1 MQDNKDTIKNNIDEA
16 LQILEDKEAYLSN
29 VSAKLTELIK
39 TSGTSVTVDLAELL
53 TNSVNMADKFYNIF
67 LDPDPYY
74 VDLYLYNSEG
84 HLTKVTIPNRAMDKS
99 IANSGEGSPEGEVD
113 AYIGTLYIDTVN
125 KQLYLKRTTTGNTG
139 WVNITPQPIEFYRHE
154 EIIDST
160 TTSIKLNAPIGL
172 DSTLKVYV
180 NGALISSD
188 KYTHD
193 THNIYLNEVYE
204 DNSEFCA
211 LYLNGLYGIKG
222 ETALTLRVGNIRT
235 VNSATL
241 ADVRNV
247 GTEKDL
253 ILDFD
258 IPKGDTGD
266 SGVWVGDKAPTI
278 DVEHLDDKNI
288 WIDTGAEAI
297 SDDEISVSRIFD
309 SGINKSNL
317 AYLKASNIVYTDVD
331 RTKFTEVGTIYIT
344 ERGIANAYTNNCK
357 IITPVTLGSIKNE
370 NWYIAGSDYIDN
382 SSVNKVLF
390 NIPNNLTLTFLKA
403 TKTFKINNGTEDA
416 IYDGNA
422 EDIYA
427 IKGEGWYNWKLEV
440 SKTEGSCTL
449 YVSYGEEPLAPVFV
463 GDYALADT
471 DDSRA
476 IEKPIYTS
484 RSNLC
489 KLNVNV
495 RNKYRWTGNRTKY
508 EKVIV
513 DNFEVVGNPTITEA
527 GVLTKI
533 TNGTNFIKTGVKAN
547 ELAGKSWSIKGSFR
561 NTGANYTLFCFTEPD
576 SLINGSTLDND
587 SKYFTS
593 FVTNDK
599 FSVSIKVGENTYFS
613 NTHQFDFD
621 IEAGKEYFYEID
633 YDAEQHAYNM
643 VLSHDAFYEDK
654 VDTKQYKPYPESLN
668 PNLYVSNVFPTWEL
682 ILGSNTNKDSS
693 EVNIYENLNTFV
705 ININGQAAYNPTLR
719 IECLVSKDGAKFT
732 FPEHRGLVAEA
743 HDIYGEGNIFVID
756 DENRTITF
764 PLNDIYSLV
773 EREYTTRVKAGRGL
787 KINERTN
794 VIDNMIEGAEIGD
807 IGESVFVDE
816 TIGTRRILNGQI
828 VPKNET
834 TLAFYNYV
842 ANLNDSFKVSIDEW
856 NSIVGSTGGCEKFVI
871 TDDYVK
877 LPLLNN
883 AKSGYVYYI
892 QIANGVNNVVSIENE
907 YTTITPYTYG
917 MYQYADVDLNS
928 PGWLLSNGSWY
939 SREMYP
945 DFYDWIK
952 ANAEGR
958 NRAKWV
964 QPIFSS
970 NTYRAFGGAIYTVS
984 ASHASGASQ
993 PYRVFNGSLDA
1004 NNEWWTNHGVTSPE
1018 NPCWWQMHST
1028 VALVFKKI
1036 TIMNENTSTAN
1047 FKTGYVQVSH
1057 DGTNWKNVCIMN
1069 GIDTPE
1075 TGAGNPGGLVPITID
1090 WNNTID
1096 SFTTEEINLGFN
1108 YLRLYFTASFNASGL
1123 SIQLLDIEAEQ
1134 TYLDKFKKVN
1144 NPAYSVTEYDY
1155 VINEANY
1162 TFRLPLLANACDYS
1176 KMRFL
1181 VDSQASTAGDH
1192 RWFNLYSDGWL
1203 EQGGDYTAGNT
1214 SNGWSGYITITFPKP
1229 FKSNVYNIDFGSHQL
1244 RDGNYG
1250 TGTELTNILPQSIRI
1265 RTYNRCG
1272 ETRTYKAMGYTNPP
1286 AFDTYRHLFP
1296 RLYYYVGDTVQ
1307 SRKHINMAELS
1318 KEIAILKQRLDALGG

>member
-99 IANSGEGSPEGEVD
+99 IATSGEGSPEGVVD
-113 AYIGTLYIDTVN
+113 AYIGTLYIDIVN

-266 SGVWVGDKAPTI
+266 SGVWVGNKAPTI

-288 WIDTGAEAI
+288 WIDTGAEAV

-309 SGINKSNL
+309 SGINKSNT
-317 AYLKASNIVYTDVD
+317 AYLKASNIVYTDID

-471 DDSRA
+471 DDSNT

-527 GVLTKI
+527 GILTKI

-593 FVTNDK
+593 FVTSDK

-705 ININGQAAYNPTLR
+705 ININGQVAYNPTLR
-719 IECLVSKDGAKFT
+719 IECLVSKDGARFT
-732 FPEHRGLVAEA
+732 FPEHRGLVVEA
-743 HDIYGEGNIFVID
+743 HDIYGAGNIFVID

-892 QIANGVNNVVSIENE
+892 QTANGVNNVVNIENE
-907 YTTITPYTYG
+907 YTAITPYTYG
-917 MYQYADVDLNS
+917 MYQYSDVDLNS

-952 ANAEGR
+952 ANAEKQH
-958 NRAKWV
+958 NMPWV
-964 QPIFSS
+964 QPLFTS
-970 NTYRAFGGAIYTVS
+970 NDLRVS
-984 ASHASGASQ
+984 GEEHYWLTASHGVPWVA
-993 PYRVFNGSLDA
+993 FNGSTVGDNA
-1004 NNEWWTNHGVTSPE
+1004 WWSNHGVTTAE
-1018 NPCWWQMHST
+1018 APCWIAFHSDFPIYFT
-1028 VALVFKKI
+1028 KAI
-1036 TIMNENTSTAN
+1036 HMNETLTPSS
-1047 FKTGYVQVSH
+1047 FKTGYLQVSK
-1057 DGTNWKNVCIMN
+1057 DGNNWLNVCELHN
-1069 GIDTPE
+1069 PNNN
-1075 TGAGNPGGLVPITID
+1075 TGAILETVID
-1090 WNNTID
+1090 WDNTID
-1096 SFTTEEINLGFN
+1096 HISHEDALNGFCHIR
-1108 YLRLYFTASFNASGL
+1108 YYFVESWGTGGV
-1123 SIQLLDIEAEQ
+1123 SIQTLTFEG
-1134 TYLDKFKKVN
+1134 TRVGKDKFKKMN
-1144 NPAYSVTEYDY
+1144 NPAYSVTNYDF
-1155 VINEANY
+1155 VINESDE
-1162 TFRLPLLANACDYS
+1162 TFRLPLIANSYDYS

-1181 VDSQASTAGDH
+1181 VQKKEPTEGNTYT
-1192 RWFNLYSDGWL
+1192 WWNLYSDGWL
-1203 EQGGDYTAGNT
+1203 EQGGRDT
-1214 SNGWSGYITITFPKP
+1214 SGSGASKLTTMPLPFRDTFYYLNITLK
-1229 FKSNVYNIDFGSHQL
+1229 NIQND
-1244 RDGNYG
+1244 N
-1250 TGTELTNILPQSIRI
+1250 TNITVRGDIASVQTFNTRG
-1265 RTYNRCG
+1265 TYNNG
-1272 ETRTYKAMGYTNPP
+1272 SATGQWFWWEAKGYTSVP
-1286 AFDTYRHLFP
+1286 AFDTYRHLLP